1 MGSYRQGMRM
11 GWSCDDVAAVV
22 EAQARNIHGDGYE
35 FLLGA
40 FHLTFDTTFLLSTL
54 TFER

>member
-1 MGSYRQGMRM
+1 M

-35 FLLGA
+35 FLLGD
-40 FHLTFDTTFLLSTL
+40 FHLTFDTTFLLATL